1 MTYNVRFLTAF
12 LAALGLVATSGFAF
26 APSDDKGQ
34 NPKGQSS
41 LGPSKGKK
49 QHKDYSGKALLG
61 DKIKR
66 NGPHKLQDQGNY
78 SAFVNVSKG
87 KITGMRVKHADKGS
101 VPVTKYKTTRNM
113 AQAQTTGA
121 QFASYL
127 VAQSQDLEILW
138 IGYGYIDEWGDESIF
153 WFPFAMIYDGD
164 AGAIDYFPA
173 Y

>member
-34 NPKGQSS
+34 NPKGQLS

-49 QHKDYSGKALLG
+49 QRKDYSGKALLG

-66 NGPHKLQDQGNY
+66 NGPHKLQEQGSY

-101 VPVTKYKTTRNM
+101 VPVTKYKTTRNI
-113 AQAQTTGA
+113 AQAQTSGA
-121 QFASYL
+121 QFPPRAS
-127 VAQSQDLEILW
+127 VAPSTLEAASSRRGW
-138 IGYGYIDEWGDESIF
+138 NPDTGRSRRDSARRDF
-153 WFPFAMIYDGD
+153 RP
-164 AGAIDYFPA
+164 
-173 Y
+173 